1 MSTIPVSLT
10 EKQFEEHVSPF
21 LSKAKRGFVCKIAL
35 YKVFNYILYR
45 LHTGCQWDQIA
56 IDADPREP
64 EKKKS
69 AGMRSIITIENGLEM
84 AVCSVSGNI
93 VLKQFVLCWM

>member
-21 LSKAKRGFVCKIAL
+21 LSKAKRGFICKIPL
-35 YKVFNYILYR
+35 YKIFNYLLYR
-45 LHTGCQWDQIA
+45 LHTGCQWDQIV
-56 IDADPREP
+56 IDPDPREP

-69 AGMRSIITIENGLEM
+69 AGTQSIITIENGLEM
-84 AVCSVSGNI
+84 AV
-93 VLKQFVLCWM
+93 

>member
-10 EKQFEEHVSPF
+10 EKQFEKHVDPF

-45 LHTGCQWDQIA
+45 LHTGCQWDRIA
-56 IDADPREP
+56 IDPDPGGS

-69 AGMRSIITIENGLEM
+69 AGMRCIITIANGREM
-84 AVCSVSGNI
+84 AA
-93 VLKQFVLCWM
+93 

>member
-1 MSTIPVSLT
+1 MSTIPTSLT

-35 YKVFNYILYR
+35 YKAFNYILYR

-56 IDADPREP
+56 IDPDPRDL

-69 AGMRSIITIENGLEM
+69 VGMRSIITIANGHEM
-84 AVCSVSGNI
+84 AV
-93 VLKQFVLCWM
+93 